1 MTVDQNVGNL
11 GVGEERFERPEAEDF
26 VEHVDDQRV
35 ALEQAQR
42 VFWLSRS
49 RRLLMRLRISGSAS
63 LALHSGQA
71 LEIQA
76 TEQFL
81 VNAPLRA

>member
-42 VFWLSRS
+42 RILALPIEEIADEISDLGLSIR
-49 RRLLMRLRISGSAS
+49 AS
-63 LALHSGQA
+63 LEPGARDSNDRA
-71 LEIQA
+71 VPREC
-76 TEQFL
+76 
-81 VNAPLRA
+81 AP